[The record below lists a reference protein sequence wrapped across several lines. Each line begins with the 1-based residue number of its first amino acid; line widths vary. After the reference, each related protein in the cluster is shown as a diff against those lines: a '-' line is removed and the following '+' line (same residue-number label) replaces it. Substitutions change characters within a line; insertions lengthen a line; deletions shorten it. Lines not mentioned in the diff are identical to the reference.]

1 MKKFLAVILVLGSM
15 SAFAATK
22 EKVSIVIKA
31 DSKELCQ
38 LTSDSV
44 FKGDVETDLS
54 DAGAY
59 IKEISAC
66 NKGLDGKFRKVVKF
80 KKRGIQFKDVDR

>member
-22 EKVSIVIKA
+22 EKVSIVINA
-31 DSKELCQ
+31 DTKELCL
-38 LTSDSV
+38 LTSNSV
-44 FKGDVETDLS
+44 FEGNVESDLNQ
-54 DAGAY
+54 AGAY

-80 KKRGIQFKDVDR
+80 KKRGI

>member
-15 SAFAATK
+15 SAFAAAK

-44 FKGDVETDLS
+44 FKGDVETDLR

-80 KKRGIQFKDVDR
+80 KKRGLQFKDVER